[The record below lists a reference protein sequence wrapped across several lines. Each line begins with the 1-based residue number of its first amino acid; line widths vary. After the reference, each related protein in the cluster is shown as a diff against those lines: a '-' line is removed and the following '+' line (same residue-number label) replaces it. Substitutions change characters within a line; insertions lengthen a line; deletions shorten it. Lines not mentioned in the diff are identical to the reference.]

1 MPNKMIGIDQA
12 PLWPR
17 GGLISALLRLNPWPY
32 IVLAAAME
40 VSMQVQ
46 DDSELP
52 IFIRDQGTG
61 RLVFNPKAVMALGLS
76 PDDMAQC
83 GYAVHRQISSPS
95 LTPDQPDYKTRK

>member
-1 MPNKMIGIDQA
+1 MIGNGKGTA
-12 PLWPR
+12 LAT
-17 GGLISALLRLNPWPY
+17 GGLIRDLPDLNRWQSMKL
-32 IVLAAAME
+32 VAAME